1 MGDGTWRKPDPVS
14 EATRIRDRRRSA
26 PLFAAWPSTQCSS
39 GRELATSGNR
49 RSARLECCPR
59 GFKESNSRRGGA
71 VVQGIGTRMSERR
84 RRRSQC
90 IGYCARRHA
99 DRTAIVGE
107 ALVMMVGPAAIRR
120 CDRRDEPVVLT
131 AADCVAVSKRQRKVQ
146 RQRDQREQGPLP
158 NMITKPMHLA

>member
-49 RSARLECCPR
+49 RSARLECGPR
-59 GFKESNSRRGGA
+59 GFKESNSRLGGA
-71 VVQGIGTRMSERR
+71 VDQGIGTRMSERR

-90 IGYCARRHA
+90 IGYCARPHA

-107 ALVMMVGPAAIRR
+107 AIVMMAGPPAIGK
-120 CDRRDEPVVLT
+120 CDRRDEPVALT
-131 AADCVAVSKRQRKVQ
+131 AADRVAVSKRQCKVQ
-146 RQRDQREQGPLP
+146 RQRDQREQRNLP
-158 NMITKPMHLA
+158 DMITKPIHLA